1 MAARYFPGRL
11 LAKVAIA
18 LAAAA
23 VLLAE
28 TASASAETGQP
39 QAAFDQKVALSRSQA
54 VVGQTI
60 GEHVL
65 TDANGRAVRLSDLR
79 GRPLVVNFIYTG
91 CYHVCPTTTR
101 FLLGA
106 VKSAQSALGKDA
118 FTTLTIGFNLPFDN
132 PVAMKAF
139 ARQQGVDLPNWLFA
153 SPDAGSLDRLLRDFG
168 FSYAHTPNGFDHVL
182 QVTVVDAQGRVYRQ
196 LYGESFDLPLLV
208 GPLKELITG
217 VPVAA
222 PTLEA
227 WFERVK
233 LLCTVYDPSAG
244 RYRINYAVVIE
255 IFVGAS
261 VLLIG
266 LGSLGWEWRRQRR
279 TRRAA

>member
-1 MAARYFPGRL
+1 MTGGKAWGRL
-11 LAKVAIA
+11 FARAAIV
-18 LAAAA
+18 LCAAA

-28 TASASAETGQP
+28 MAAAASDAPVPALDQR
-39 QAAFDQKVALSRSQA
+39 AALARSQA
-54 VVGQTI
+54 VVGQML
-60 GEHVL
+60 GDHVF
-65 TDANGRAVRLSDLR
+65 TDANGRSGRLSDFR
-79 GRPLVVNFIYTG
+79 GRPLVVNFVYTG

-101 FLLGA
+101 FLRGA
-106 VKSAQSALGKDA
+106 VESAQDALGRDA
-118 FTTLTIGFNLPFDN
+118 FTTLTIGFNLPFDS

-139 ARQQGVDLPNWLFA
+139 AKQQGIDLPRWVFA

-168 FSYAHTPNGFDHVL
+168 FSHAQTPNGFDHVL
-182 QVTVVDAQGRVYRQ
+182 QVTVVDADGRVYRQ
-196 LYGESFDLPLLV
+196 LYGDSFDLPLLV

-217 VPVAA
+217 APVPA
-222 PTLEA
+222 PTLAA

-279 TRRAA
+279 ARRAA

>member
-1 MAARYFPGRL
+1 MTDRDTLGGL
-11 LAKVAIA
+11 LARAAIV

-23 VLLAE
+23 ILLVE
-28 TASASAETGQP
+28 TAGASSASSQP
-39 QAAFDQKVALSRSQA
+39 VLDQKSTLARSQA
-54 VVGQTI
+54 VVGQPV
-60 GEHVL
+60 GDHVF
-65 TDANGRAVRLSDLR
+65 TDANGRSVRLSQLR
-79 GRPLVVNFIYTG
+79 GRPLVVNFVYTG
-91 CYHVCPTTTR
+91 CFHVCPTTTR

-106 VKSAQSALGKDA
+106 VKSAQNALGRDA
-118 FTTLTIGFNLPFDN
+118 FTTLTIGFNLPFDT

-139 ARQQGVDLPNWLFA
+139 AKQQGVDVPNWIFA
-153 SPDAGSLDRLLRDFG
+153 SPDAGSLDRLLADFG
-168 FSYAHTPNGFDHVL
+168 FSYARTPNGFDHVL
-182 QVTVVDAQGRVYRQ
+182 QVTVVDAGGRVYRQ
-196 LYGESFDLPLLV
+196 LYGDSFDLPLLV

-217 VPVAA
+217 TPVAA

-266 LGSLGWEWRRQRR
+266 LGSIGWEWRRQRR
-279 TRRAA
+279 ARRAI